1 MKCRHSLQK
10 SIISFFVLT
19 CVVLVVGYTFF
30 LSNYLRRGFELFV
43 EFRLEETSTNYLKEY
58 ARNPDVP
65 LPDQGHIKGYAHFR
79 DLPLNIRNNYD
90 AQQLRSD
97 PFAYLHVGK
106 SHYKIHSLTR
116 PDGTTIY
123 LVYYSL
129 EGELSES
136 AHRKFDFYYFYTPAL
151 GGLLSIIAV
160 LALAFVLFKRIANP
174 VESLHKWTISL
185 SPENL
190 DKEPRKFKYDELDNV
205 AQMILATSRRLTA
218 GMAREKRFHKYASH
232 ELRTPIAI
240 IQNNL
245 ELMERQ
251 GITQD
256 NRYKSS
262 HKRMTKAVRNM
273 KHLTVA
279 LLWLSRE
286 MESPLPEQDVRID
299 DCIREIIGENDYLM
313 EGKQV
318 SLITDLQPVTLR
330 TPPTLAHIILT
341 NLVRN
346 AFQHSC
352 DGEIR
357 ISNSPGGI
365 EVANR
370 IHSSGENDTASND
383 GYGLGLQLS
392 QQLVDKIGWKIE
404 VAEEDGQFLI
414 RVLTSQADTPII

>member
-1 MKCRHSLQK
+1 
-10 SIISFFVLT
+10 
-19 CVVLVVGYTFF
+19 
-30 LSNYLRRGFELFV
+30 
-43 EFRLEETSTNYLKEY
+43 
-58 ARNPDVP
+58 
-65 LPDQGHIKGYAHFR
+65 
-79 DLPLNIRNNYD
+79 
-90 AQQLRSD
+90 
-97 PFAYLHVGK
+97 
-106 SHYKIHSLTR
+106 
-116 PDGTTIY
+116 
-123 LVYYSL
+123 
-129 EGELSES
+129 
-136 AHRKFDFYYFYTPAL
+136 
-151 GGLLSIIAV
+151 
-160 LALAFVLFKRIANP
+160 
-174 VESLHKWTISL
+174 
-185 SPENL
+185 
-190 DKEPRKFKYDELDNV
+190 
-205 AQMILATSRRLTA
+205 
-218 GMAREKRFHKYASH
+218 
-232 ELRTPIAI
+232 
-240 IQNNL
+240 
-245 ELMERQ
+245 
-251 GITQD
+251 
-256 NRYKSS
+256 
-262 HKRMTKAVRNM
+262 M

-357 ISNSPGGI
+357 ISNSPGVI